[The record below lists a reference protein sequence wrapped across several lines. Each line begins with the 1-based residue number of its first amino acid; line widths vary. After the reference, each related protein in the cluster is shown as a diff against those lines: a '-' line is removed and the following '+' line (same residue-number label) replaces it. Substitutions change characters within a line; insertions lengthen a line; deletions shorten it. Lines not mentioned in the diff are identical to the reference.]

1 KMPNDDVLKEAAESL
16 GVLPETGM
24 ERAKGIILVEGKSDI
39 TFLRHTASTLKAANV
54 INRDLDDQGLI
65 PIHVGGCGNVKHWVT
80 HRLADEIGLPWCVF
94 LDSDLGD
101 PFQHKTN
108 LKRKQE
114 VEGLGRPFYS
124 TRKREI
130 ENYLCPDLILHE
142 AGVAVNFTN
151 ICDAKQII
159 GDAVGMKPDDV
170 SDRFWPRMS
179 AEQILERSMYQ
190 DGDKQRSELK
200 ELIENLLA
208 LVH

>member
-1 KMPNDDVLKEAAESL
+1 
-16 GVLPETGM
+16 M

-39 TFLRHTASTLKAANV
+39 TFLRHTASTLKAASV
-54 INRDLDDQGLI
+54 IDRDLDDQGLI

-80 HRLADEIGLPWCVF
+80 HQLADEIGLPWCVF

-114 VEGLGRPFYS
+114 VEGLGRAFYS

-130 ENYLCPDLILHE
+130 ENYLCPDLILQE
-142 AGVAVNFTN
+142 AGVVVNFTDTS
-151 ICDAKQII
+151 DAKQII

-170 SDRFWPRMS
+170 SDRFWPLMS
-179 AEQILERSMYQ
+179 ADKILQRSMYQ

-200 ELIENLLA
+200 ELVESLLA
-208 LVH
+208 LVP